1 MKFLLVKPLPH
12 KNSINLQSF
21 MICEPLELEYAAS
34 MIEKMGHNADIVDL
48 VIDKDFSSALKADD
62 YDVVAFTSYLVHVGI
77 VKGYCAEVKK
87 HNPNAITIVGGVH
100 CEVVPA
106 DFDDKNI
113 DC

>member
-34 MIEKMGHNADIVDL
+34 MIESMGHTADIVDL
-48 VIDKDFSSALKADD
+48 VIDRDFTSAFLKDD

-77 VKGYCAEVKK
+77 VKGYCADRKS
-87 HNPNAITIVGGVH
+87 
-100 CEVVPA
+100 VV
-106 DFDDKNI
+106 
-113 DC
+113 